1 MPQCG
6 TNQNGAK
13 RHHLPVF
20 AFLHDQL
27 LGHGFL
33 ADQSS

>member
-13 RHHLPVF
+13 RHRHSVF
-20 AFLHDQL
+20 AFLHDKWS
-27 LGHGFL
+27 GHGFL
-33 ADQSS
+33 AYSSS